1 MAEGDTIEE
10 GVLEQLV
17 QKLTPCIERGE
28 LDACVEEAAR
38 LAGEMEINAPALL
51 GLAAQMGN
59 AGKYE
64 FAYVLALGALD
75 GSEMAGAYFYAGSA
89 SQSLGNV
96 SKAETYY
103 LKAIEIDPNYAA
115 ALSNYAYLF
124 VELGKKDEAETY
136 YLKAIEAD
144 PNYAAAHSNYANLL
158 KEFGKKSE
166 AAIRYLKAIEIDP
179 NYAVAHSNY
188 AILLAELGE
197 NDEAETHYKKAIEID
212 PIYAAAHF
220 NYANLL
226 QNIDK
231 KDGAAT
237 HYKKAIE
244 IDPIYAAAHSNYA
257 NLLQNLDNID
267 EAVIHH
273 LKAIEADPN
282 YAAAYSNY
290 AILLKKLNKKD
301 EAATHYKK
309 AIDLEPKLAE
319 AHGAYGLL
327 LIDWDKRDYA
337 LSETE
342 SASDIFKE
350 TGRIT
355 QSYLAKAWFYEQYS
369 EKYFKQ
375 KEYLKSSSDAGRAS
389 DEYFKAAETADENLM
404 EYLTLQGNVLKA
416 KYFMRKIPP
425 KPWYDK
431 IHRKFGKKS
440 NISDFVYN
448 LQSAAIWYQKASL
461 CPVDGKKDICTACY
475 LSISTFSEVLSAIN
489 AFINGNNAEI
499 NKAKWLKSLESAKKT
514 YADKELEK
522 GIALVDSL
530 KQLVKCADK
539 LAEEKAIGLNTQ
551 GKRLWKCQD
560 NLTEVNDNLDGVLG
574 IISDHTTEAIR
585 NYAQK
590 KGMAGF
596 VSEVNP
602 KKSVLDNRLVK
613 VVCWVLGTIISGII
627 VGLFFEWRI
636 QDKVFAWIYN
646 MYNM

>member
-1 MAEGDTIEE
+1 
-10 GVLEQLV
+10 
-17 QKLTPCIERGE
+17 
-28 LDACVEEAAR
+28 
-38 LAGEMEINAPALL
+38 
-51 GLAAQMGN
+51 
-59 AGKYE
+59 
-64 FAYVLALGALD
+64 
-75 GSEMAGAYFYAGSA
+75 
-89 SQSLGNV
+89 
-96 SKAETYY
+96 
-103 LKAIEIDPNYAA
+103 
-115 ALSNYAYLF
+115 
-124 VELGKKDEAETY
+124 
-136 YLKAIEAD
+136 
-144 PNYAAAHSNYANLL
+144 
-158 KEFGKKSE
+158 
-166 AAIRYLKAIEIDP
+166 
-179 NYAVAHSNY
+179 
-188 AILLAELGE
+188 
-197 NDEAETHYKKAIEID
+197 
-212 PIYAAAHF
+212 
-220 NYANLL
+220 
-226 QNIDK
+226 
-231 KDGAAT
+231 
-237 HYKKAIE
+237 
-244 IDPIYAAAHSNYA
+244 NYA

-448 LQSAAIWYQKASL
+448 LQSAAIWYQKASV
-461 CPVDGKKDICTACY
+461 CEVEGKKDVCTACH
-475 LSISTFSEVLSAIN
+475 LSISVFSEVLDAMS
-489 AFINGNNAEI
+489 AFISGNNTEI
-499 NKAKWLKSLESAKKT
+499 TKDKWLNSLEGAGKT
-514 YADKELEK
+514 YADKELK
-522 GIALVDSL
+522 TGIALVDSL

-539 LAEEKAIGLNTQ
+539 LAEQKVIGFKIHEERL
-551 GKRLWKCQD
+551 GKCYD
-560 NLTEVNDNLDGVLG
+560 NLTKVNENLGGVLG
-574 IISDHTTEAIR
+574 IISDHATEAIR
-585 NYAQK
+585 NYAK
-590 KGMAGF
+590 KEGMVGF
-596 VSEVNP
+596 VVEENP
-602 KKSVLDNRLVK
+602 KKSFFDGWLFK
-613 VVCWVLGTIISGII
+613 AIVVAILGII
-627 VGLFFEWRI
+627 GRI
-636 QDKVFAWIYN
+636 IIN
-646 MYNM
+646 